1 MNKQSSSFIKNYSSI
16 LKLLIGIIAGTV
28 LGLILGKNVEVLKPL
43 GDIFLNLLFTAVIP
57 LIFFA
62 ISSSIA
68 TMDRNKKMGKV
79 MFLTLFVFI

>member
-1 MNKQSSSFIKNYSSI
+1 MNESTGGFLKNYSSI
-16 LKLLIGIIAGTV
+16 IRLLLGITIGTF
-28 LGLILGKNVEVLKPL
+28 LGLFFGRRVEIIKPI

-68 TMDRNKKMGKV
+68 NIDRSKKWVK
-79 MFLTLFVFI
+79 L